1 VDEATVRQHA
11 EAHGAAVVRGDLR
24 AAGGDLEGDALA
36 QAADVMKQLPREL
49 DGAEVETIELG
60 DDVAEVRTR
69 YFGEGRSEVV
79 TSQWEGREGRPKITS
94 MRVA

>member
-1 VDEATVRQHA
+1 MLARRERRKEAGVDEATVRQHA

-24 AAGGDLEGDALA
+24 AAGGDLE
-36 QAADVMKQLPREL
+36 
-49 DGAEVETIELG
+49 GAEVETIELG